1 MTEQQRREICT
12 ELARRMGIPE
22 SKWPHLCRVEGHAL
36 DETYDDALCVQCDM
50 HVCESPRVP
59 PDPFTS
65 AADKDALVE
74 WLAADDA
81 RWFLFIRSLVK
92 LLPKPE
98 RDEIRDTTFRDLVH
112 DLSLFMAAPRETI
125 TLAACKA
132 LSILADDVNA

>member
-1 MTEQQRREICT
+1 MTDQQRLTIRA
-12 ELARRMGIPE
+12 ELARRMG
-22 SKWPHLCRVEGHAL
+22 
-36 DETYDDALCVQCDM
+36 CVIENVTNEPSEPIWAVTQKPDGLKL
-50 HVCESPRVP
+50 EPIGFYKGSAWSI
-59 PDPFTS
+59 PDPFTN

-132 LSILADDVNA
+132 LGIETE